1 MMIDPSTIGMMLIAA
16 LVSFVGW
23 VVRRIVADVK
33 SLERDQAQFKTHVAE
48 KYVEKDDLH
57 RHLNDIKDMLKRLFE
72 KVDKR

>member
-1 MMIDPSTIGMMLIAA
+1 MTIDLSAVGLAVVIGLI
-16 LVSFVGW
+16 SFVGW
-23 VVRRIVADVK
+23 IVRRIVADVK
-33 SLERDQAQFKTHVAE
+33 SLERDHANFKTHVAE

>member
-1 MMIDPSTIGMMLIAA
+1 MTIDLGGIGLALIAG
-16 LVSFVGW
+16 LLSFVGW
-23 VVRRIVADVK
+23 IVKRIVADLKTLEK
-33 SLERDQAQFKTHVAE
+33 SHGDFKTHVAE

>member
-1 MMIDPSTIGMMLIAA
+1 MTIDTSALGLLVLTSLIGLI
-16 LVSFVGW
+16 GW
-23 VVRRIVADVK
+23 IVKRIVADLK
-33 SLERDQAQFKTHVAE
+33 SLEKSHSDFKTHVAE